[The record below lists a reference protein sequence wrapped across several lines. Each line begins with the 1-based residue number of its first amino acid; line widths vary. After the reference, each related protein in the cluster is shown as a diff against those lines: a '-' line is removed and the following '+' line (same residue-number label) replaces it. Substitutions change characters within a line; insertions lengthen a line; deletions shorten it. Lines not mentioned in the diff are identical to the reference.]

1 MNLRAK
7 FIVIDGPD
15 GGGKGTQL
23 ARLEQ
28 LIAAAGGI
36 AVRAKD
42 PGGTEIGERI
52 RHLLLHHDIS
62 QMHPRCEALLFMA
75 SRAQLIGEVVRP
87 ALAAGST
94 VLGDRFISA
103 TYAYQGAAG
112 FPCED
117 VIALG
122 RYAVGDT
129 WPDLTLILDVPPEV
143 GFERTGRKPSH
154 AGKRGKAPAGQMAM
168 FDGATADAVEQRPLD
183 YHRRVRELF
192 LQLPGSYP
200 GPVKIIDATAGVD
213 AVSAAIV
220 SALRAAFG

>member
-1 MNLRAK
+1 MNLAGK

-23 ARLEQ
+23 TRLEQ
-28 LIAAAGGI
+28 FIRAQGGA

-52 RHLLLHHDIS
+52 RHLLLHNDIS
-62 QMHPRCEALLFMA
+62 KMDPRCEALLFMA
-75 SRAQLIGEVVRP
+75 SRAQLIGEIVRP
-87 ALAAGST
+87 ALEAGNT

-112 FPCED
+112 FPRED

-122 RYAVGDT
+122 GFAVGKT

-143 GFERTGRKPSH
+143 GFERLGRQPHH
-154 AGKRGKAPAGQMAM
+154 AAKRGKSAGQMAM
-168 FDGATADAVEQRPLD
+168 FDGAVVDAVEQRPLD
-183 YHRRVRELF
+183 YHRRVRQLF
-192 LQLPGSYP
+192 LELPGAYP
-200 GPVKIIDATAGVD
+200 GKVEIVDATRNADTVTAD
-213 AVSAAIV
+213 IFAV
-220 SALRAAFG
+220 LKRMFG